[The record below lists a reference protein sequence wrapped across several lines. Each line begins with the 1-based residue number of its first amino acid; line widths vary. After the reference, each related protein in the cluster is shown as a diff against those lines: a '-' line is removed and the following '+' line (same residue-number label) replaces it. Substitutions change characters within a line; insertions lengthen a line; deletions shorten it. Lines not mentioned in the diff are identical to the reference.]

1 MFKTEILTGLDIDAP
16 EERVWA
22 VLTDLGSY
30 PEWNPMIRRA
40 SGELKP
46 GATLT
51 LRFHPAGRKEKVY
64 RPRLLAVEQ
73 NRELR
78 WLGKPG
84 VRGFL
89 ESQHYFFIENTASG
103 KTRLRHGMVFRGM
116 LVPLLGKWLETSTR
130 EPFEKMNRALKV
142 RSEA

>member
-1 MFKTEILTGLDIDAP
+1 MEPDDKA
-16 EERVWA
+16 RQ
-22 VLTDLGSY
+22 
-30 PEWNPMIRRA
+30 RRA
-40 SGELKP
+40 ETRRYPDPALPSGRSE
-46 GATLT
+46 
-51 LRFHPAGRKEKVY
+51 RKVY

-89 ESQHYFFIENTASG
+89 ESQHYFFIENAASG

-116 LVPLLGKWLETSTR
+116 LVPLLGRWLETSTR